1 MNDDKLELS
10 YSDFLREVYS
20 GRINLIREFERRF
33 GKEKVH
39 AILREYYGSQSIV
52 SCRSMVENLE
62 EPISSIEDFRRVIKD
77 LDSRPFSQKTMINE
91 HPDSPDDQAIRT
103 TRHCLWADIFNEFGA
118 ADIGK
123 IMLCDTDHLT
133 AEVFHP
139 KIRLERT
146 KTIMEGD
153 DCCDFVYH
161 WKE

>member
-33 GKEKVH
+33 GKEKVYT
-39 AILREYYGSQSIV
+39 ILKEFYGSQSV
-52 SCRSMVENLE
+52 ASCRSMVENLE
-62 EPISSIEDFRRVIKD
+62 EPISSIEDFRRLIKN
-77 LDSRPFSQKTMINE
+77 LDSRPFSEKAMVNE
-91 HPDSPDDQAIRT
+91 HPNSPDGQANRI
-103 TRHCLWADIFNEFGA
+103 TRHCLWADIFKELDA

-123 IMLCDTDHLT
+123 VMLCDTDHLT

-139 KIRLERT
+139 KIRLKRT
-146 KTIMEGD
+146 KTIMDGD
-153 DCCDFVYH
+153 DCCDFTYV